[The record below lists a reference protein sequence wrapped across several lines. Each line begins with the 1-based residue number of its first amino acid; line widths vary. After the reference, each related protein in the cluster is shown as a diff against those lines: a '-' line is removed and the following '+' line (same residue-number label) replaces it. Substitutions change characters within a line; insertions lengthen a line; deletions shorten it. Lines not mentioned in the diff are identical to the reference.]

1 MDSLTLSQTDTRRLE
16 KLAQAAGRSPRSVL
30 KHVLRD
36 GFEAT
41 EHAVNAVTSR
51 MQTNKRIA
59 HEDAMQQL
67 DQMMHSYGRG
77 KKKAA

>member
-1 MDSLTLSQTDTRRLE
+1 LE

-41 EHAVNAVTSR
+41 ENAVRAITSR
-51 MQTNKRIA
+51 MQTNQRVT
-59 HEDAMQQL
+59 HVDAMRQL
-67 DQMMHSYGRG
+67 DQMIHTHGRS
-77 KKKAA
+77 KKKAV